1 MNVAAAFNIQIEY
14 LFWFK
19 NAFCNLTHFL
29 FIQPQNKHFLPKV
42 GWVGRQGTLR
52 SEKQREFE
60 RRQVKTLAGR
70 GIRKGGK
77 HVESENLMVGLMNSM
92 SLCLSVGNKKQDAF
106 VVSSFSW
113 LENSV
118 DDRGILWG
126 DLEKNYLYLL
136 YLFFSPSLHPSLLI
150 SLPSS
155 LSSLSFTPLLLERDS
170 EKGNVFWIFKCEV
183 WLTNPEWLDF
193 WMNF

>member
-77 HVESENLMVGLMNSM
+77 PVEPENLMVGLMNSM

-106 VVSSFSW
+106 VVSSFCW

-126 DLEKNYLYLL
+126 DLEKNYLSLSPFSF
-136 YLFFSPSLHPSLLI
+136 LFSLPRSTPHFLSPFLPLFHPSLSHPFCWREI
-150 SLPSS
+150 VKKGM
-155 LSSLSFTPLLLERDS
+155 SFEYS
-170 EKGNVFWIFKCEV
+170 NVKCG
-183 WLTNPEWLDF
+183 WQTQSG
-193 WMNF
+193 